1 MPQAVTLHT
10 EHLYWGVRTENKI
23 LLPLTYSVLWSL
35 KGVSAKTALSSP
47 IVTHRTVMITLGT
60 LHKAL
65 YNYHY
70 RVLTHFDRY

>member
-1 MPQAVTLHT
+1 M

-23 LLPLTYSVLWSL
+23 LLSLSLTVCCGVL

-47 IVTHRTVMITLGT
+47 VVTHRNVMITLGI